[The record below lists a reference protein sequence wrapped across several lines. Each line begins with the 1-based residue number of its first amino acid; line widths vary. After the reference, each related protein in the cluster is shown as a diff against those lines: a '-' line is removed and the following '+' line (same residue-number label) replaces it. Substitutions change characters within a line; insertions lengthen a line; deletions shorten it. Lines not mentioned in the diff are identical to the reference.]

1 MSKVMVDQLSEIESK
16 EFTIKAYESKL
27 GRKLTADKLKYY
39 SFSIHFLLSLKMA
52 RNKILIEKC
61 MSKIK

>member
-1 MSKVMVDQLSEIESK
+1 MSEVMVDQLSENESK
-16 EFTIKAYESKL
+16 DLTIKTYESKL
-27 GRKLTADKLKYY
+27 GRKLTADKLKYCFV
-39 SFSIHFLLSLKMA
+39 SHHFRLPSKEA